1 MSDVRD
7 PETDQTA
14 PIPNHRPSAHDLV
27 TADLEERKA
36 FGLRKYQSLL
46 QAGNGRNTL
55 KDLYE
60 ELLDAVV
67 YARTEL
73 AEREEGISFAWDLLD
88 RDPAFAVKCLIEQ
101 APETVRL
108 IRAGVFDNQD

>member
-7 PETDQTA
+7 PETDQAA

-27 TADLEERKA
+27 AADMAERKA
-36 FGLRKYQSLL
+36 HGLRKYQSLL
-46 QAGNGRNTL
+46 QAGNGRNAL
-55 KDLYE
+55 QDLYE

-73 AEREEGISFAWDLLD
+73 EERAEGISFAWDLLD
-88 RDPAFAVKCLIEQ
+88 RDPAFAARCLIEQ

-108 IRAGVFDNQD
+108 IRDAVPKS